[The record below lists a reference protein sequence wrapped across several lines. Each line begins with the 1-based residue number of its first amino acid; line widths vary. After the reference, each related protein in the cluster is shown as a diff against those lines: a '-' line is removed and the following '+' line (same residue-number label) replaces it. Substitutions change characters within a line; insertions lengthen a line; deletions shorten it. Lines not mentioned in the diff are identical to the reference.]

1 MQTTKDARWARL
13 HLWLIV
19 LYLAIASVMLLLSGA
34 GHLRLLKEINTTF
47 GGFFWAIDTDG
58 QIVITSTP
66 PQLPLFEPPTSPLL
80 NRLHIVAVN
89 TTAITRENDTALTH
103 IYQNAHPGDAI
114 TYTITTGDKDNT
126 AIVTRPVSTFTGEIW
141 WQNYGS
147 TLLAG
152 LSWLVIGAILLITAN
167 EWTEAVEGMTLLPPA
182 LLFLLYSHWGNV
194 QQAYPTD
201 LVFQLL
207 WIPAFALAGAAF
219 LHLSLIYRPETLQTV
234 HRLRIVDGIPYVPL
248 LVLVSYELSSLLI
261 AGQVPTSI
269 NLAASLGYGAFALV
283 SGLCIGSFSLWRIG
297 LIPPQ
302 KQLHKQQVPA
312 RIRQHIGKLL
322 TVWIVGLG
330 LSFCLEILPILLT
343 GHALFA
349 LPTFTIAAAIF
360 PLFLLSTIR
369 SQRQL
374 DRLHIS
380 LEQLEEEKQEQ
391 RQTSSKLQDANQR
404 LEQATSVLLMADAHL
419 RSLLSQRIH
428 DQPRQQALRIRSLL
442 GHWQHKLQVE
452 AERDEESKVAAQPLI
467 EVLGKVRKISEELE
481 SDLRGL
487 QLLLEDAYQRSS
499 LGLKLHLE
507 KLIREDLPTRYPESP
522 LKVQADLWAL
532 DAFSGDLEQTE
543 EGAKIAETISYTVTQ
558 VLLNIYNHAGA
569 TFATVRTTYTNSILE
584 ITISDDGRGFDP
596 ERIPTE
602 KTSLFKAKL
611 KLREIGGTL
620 LVQSSPRSRHSRGT
634 TITLRIPPL
643 PQQEKSTTS
652 AQDTE
657 AEMAAIERHHPQT
670 QH

>member
-1 MQTTKDARWARL
+1 MVL
-13 HLWLIV
+13 LI
-19 LYLAIASVMLLLSGA
+19 SGT
-34 GHLRLLKEINTTF
+34 GHLRLIKEINTTF

-58 QIVITSTP
+58 QIVLTSTP
-66 PQLPLFEPPTSPLL
+66 PQLPPFESPAPPLL
-80 NRLHIVAVN
+80 NKVHIVAVN
-89 TTAITRENDTALTH
+89 TTAITKENEAALTH
-103 IYQNAHPGDAI
+103 AYQSAKPGDSI
-114 TYTITTGDKDNT
+114 TYTVTTGDKNST
-126 AIVTRPVSTFTGEIW
+126 AIAVRPVSTFTWDMW

-152 LSWLVIGAILLITAN
+152 LSWLVIGAVLLISAS
-167 EWTEAVEGMTLLPPA
+167 EWTGAVEGLTLLPPA

-194 QQAYPTD
+194 QQAYPAD

-219 LHLSLIYRPETLQTV
+219 LHLSLIYRPEILQHTR
-234 HRLRIVDGIPYVPL
+234 HLRIVDGIPYVPL
-248 LVLVSYELSSLLI
+248 IVLVSYELSSLLI

-269 NLAASLGYGAFALV
+269 NLTASLGYGAFALV
-283 SGLCIGSFSLWRIG
+283 SGLCISISSLWRIG

-302 KQLHKQQVPA
+302 KEQRKQHAPA
-312 RIRQHIGKLL
+312 RIRQRIGKMLI
-322 TVWIVGLG
+322 VWIVGLV
-330 LSFCLEILPILLT
+330 LSFCLEILPWLLT
-343 GHALFA
+343 GHALFS
-349 LPTFTIAAAIF
+349 LPTFTIAAAVF
-360 PLFLLSTIR
+360 PLFLFSAIR
-369 SQRQL
+369 SQRL
-374 DRLHIS
+374 LNRLYTS
-380 LEQLEEEKQEQ
+380 LEQLEEEHQEQ
-391 RQTSSKLQDANQR
+391 QQATSDLQGANQQ
-404 LEQATSVLLMADAHL
+404 LEQATSLLLKADAHL

-452 AERDEESKVAAQPLI
+452 AERDEESKVSAQPLI

-569 TFATVRTTYTNSILE
+569 TFATVRTSYTNGVLE
-584 ITISDDGRGFDP
+584 VIISDDGRGFDP

-602 KTSLFKAKL
+602 KTSLFKARL
-611 KLREIGGTL
+611 KVREIGGTL
-620 LVQSSPRSRHSRGT
+620 AVQSSPRSRLSRGT
-634 TITLRIPPL
+634 TITLHIPL
-643 PQQEKSTTS
+643 SQIEKNTTS
-652 AQDTE
+652 TQDTE
-657 AEMAAIERHHPQT
+657 AEMSAVEQHHPQT
-670 QH
+670 HH

>member
-13 HLWLIV
+13 HLWVIV
-19 LYLAIASVMLLLSGA
+19 LYLAIACIVLLISGT
-34 GHLRLLKEINTTF
+34 GHLRLLKEVNTTF

-66 PQLPLFEPPTSPLL
+66 PQLPPFEAPTAPLFSKS
-80 NRLHIVAVN
+80 HIVAVN
-89 TTAITRENDTALTH
+89 TVAITKENEAALTH
-103 IYQNAHPGDAI
+103 VYQSARPGDSI
-114 TYTITTGDKDNT
+114 TYTVTTSDKDNT
-126 AIVTRPVSTFTGEIW
+126 AIVVRPVSTFTWEMW

-152 LSWLVIGAILLITAN
+152 LNWLVIGAILLISAG
-167 EWTEAVEGMTLLPPA
+167 EWTEAVEGLTLLPPA
-182 LLFLLYSHWGNV
+182 MLFLLYSHWGNI
-194 QQAYPTD
+194 QQAYPAD

-219 LHLSLIYRPETLQTV
+219 LHLSLIYRPEILQNAR
-234 HRLRIVDGIPYVPL
+234 RLRIVDGIPYVPL
-248 LVLVSYELSSLLI
+248 IVLVSYELSSLLI

-269 NLAASLGYGAFALV
+269 NLTASLGYGAFALV
-283 SGLCIGSFSLWRIG
+283 SGVCIGVSSLWRTG
-297 LIPPQ
+297 LIPTRKEP
-302 KQLHKQQVPA
+302 HKQHVPA
-312 RIRQHIGKLL
+312 RIRQRIGKLL
-322 TVWIVGLG
+322 TVWIVALA
-330 LSFCLEILPILLT
+330 LSFCLEILPTLLT
-343 GHALFA
+343 GHALFS
-349 LPTFTIAAAIF
+349 LPTFTIAVAIF
-360 PLFLLSTIR
+360 PLFLLSVIR
-369 SQRQL
+369 SQRLL
-374 DRLHIS
+374 DRLYIS
-380 LEQLEEEKQEQ
+380 VEQLGEEHQEQ
-391 RQTSSKLQDANQR
+391 QQTINDLHAANQQ
-404 LEQATSVLLMADAHL
+404 LEQATSLLLRADAHL

-543 EGAKIAETISYTVTQ
+543 EGTQIAETISYTVTQ
-558 VLLNIYNHAGA
+558 ALLNIYNHAGA
-569 TFATVRTTYTNSILE
+569 TFATVRTSYTNGMFE

-602 KTSLFKAKL
+602 KTSLFKARL
-611 KLREIGGTL
+611 KVREIGGTL
-620 LVQSSPRSRHSRGT
+620 TVQSSPRSRLSRGT
-634 TITLRIPPL
+634 TITVRIPL
-643 PQQEKSTTS
+643 PQLEKSPTA

-657 AEMAAIERHHPQT
+657 AEISAIEQHHPQT
-670 QH
+670 HH